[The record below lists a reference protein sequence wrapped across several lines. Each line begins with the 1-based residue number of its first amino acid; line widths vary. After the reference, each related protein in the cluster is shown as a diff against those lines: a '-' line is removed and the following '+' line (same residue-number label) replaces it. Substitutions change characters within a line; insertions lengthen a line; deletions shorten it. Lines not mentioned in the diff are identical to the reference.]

1 MIKPQLT
8 SSAEAAFSKLILKLN
23 RILISLIILT
33 KGRFIRSIQ
42 KIKR

>member
-8 SSAEAAFSKLILKLN
+8 SSAEAAFSKLSFFKPNTDIAYY
-23 RILISLIILT
+23 IE
-33 KGRFIRSIQ
+33 GRFIRILY

>member
-8 SSAEAAFSKLILKLN
+8 SAEAAFSKLILKVN

-33 KGRFIRSIQ
+33 KGRFIRILF

>member
-8 SSAEAAFSKLILKLN
+8 SSAEAAFSKLLKVN

-33 KGRFIRSIQ
+33 KGRFIRILT
-42 KIKR
+42 K